1 MIEKTSCKTT
11 VFGMES
17 FAHVQHFPTILA
29 LADFKRDFDQRHNEI
44 FVNKLEFCIKAYRK
58 ESQCPEERNYDK
70 AILK

>member
-1 MIEKTSCKTT
+1 MKS
-11 VFGMES
+11 
-17 FAHVQHFPTILA
+17 QHFPTILA